1 MRSLSE
7 IQEASRFGEPVTE
20 QELRYALEAC
30 RCLLVMLHGD
40 LAYFA
45 ADDSMT
51 MPKVRSKSNHHW
63 EMIKRAHEESP
74 EKWLGPDSLPGNPEL
89 KTRANI
95 AAKIIE
101 KARNRNGK

>member
-1 MRSLSE
+1 MRTLSD
-7 IQEASRFGEPVTE
+7 IQEASRFGEPVTD

-51 MPKVRSKSNHHW
+51 MPKVKSKSNHHW
-63 EMIKRAHEESP
+63 EMIKGRMRNPRRSGWARIIYRETQSL
-74 EKWLGPDSLPGNPEL
+74 KRGPILPQ
-89 KTRANI
+89 K
-95 AAKIIE
+95 
-101 KARNRNGK
+101 